1 MDLCQMRFFILDSG
15 LDTMI
20 KLGDICYEVLRSAST
35 AGFDAQ
41 NSDVEARLRYIL
53 PMLPKSMRIEYADG
67 VWRSLGAAIGW
78 RDDDTVYVSS
88 DNAAMKLIDWYDKT
102 ERVISVVSEF
112 IPGYRPPKRFPASGV
127 KREGCK
133 TIMWWSTDGA
143 RSYCQGYHLSP
154 TLAYITMIGL
164 EKEP

>member
-1 MDLCQMRFFILDSG
+1 
-15 LDTMI
+15 MI

-78 RDDDTVYVSS
+78 RDDDTVYVSR

-127 KREGCK
+127 KREGCV
-133 TIMWWSTDGA
+133 TIMWWDTYGV
-143 RSYCQGYHLSP
+143 RSYCQGYHLPP
-154 TLAYITMIGL
+154 TFVHITIV
-164 EKEP
+164 EVE